1 MTGTLRSGL
10 AGWLVVT
17 VLLLS
22 ACATMDENQ
31 CLNADWYAIGVED
44 GARGRPLARLGDHR
58 RACAKYGVAPQT
70 ERYLAGRNEGLE
82 SYCTYDRGYAMGR
95 SGHGYADVC
104 PGPLAAN
111 YSAGYRDG
119 REYHDLTRRLKAVQD
134 EIDKS
139 KAALKAGIHNPRE
152 RAREVERLE
161 ALTREA
167 EQLEQAIG
175 RLPGR

>member
-1 MTGTLRSGL
+1 MTGTLRSAI
-10 AGWLVVT
+10 AGWLLLS
-17 VLLLS
+17 LLLS
-22 ACATMDENQ
+22 ACASMDENQ

-44 GARGRPLARLGDHR
+44 GARGRLLARLGDHR

-70 ERYLAGRNEGLE
+70 ELYLAGRNEGLK
-82 SYCTYDRGYAMGR
+82 SFCTYDRGYSQGR
-95 SGHGYADVC
+95 SGRAYADVC
-104 PGPLAAN
+104 PEALAAN

-119 REYHDLTRRLKAVQD
+119 RDRYDLTRRLASVQD
-134 EIDKS
+134 EINKS

-167 EQLEQAIG
+167 EQLEQDIA